1 MTKSSSIPE
10 EGETPS
16 PSISARL
23 APTCRISILTRP
35 MFADLLKK
43 QRRFISLAPRRV
55 TATPDTGPSSS
66 TTGGPGRFSVS
77 KTLSADRAIS
87 VAIAA
92 RTSTCSRCPPFP
104 ATVRPLSSAM
114 TAPRTPGARRLRSRR
129 TPSRSPRRSVSSSA
143 TIGTSTRRELLRSI
157 AGPLGWSIAD
167 PRPDRGR
174 PLQESVSPAR
184 PRPDDE
190 EDFDGA
196 VQEAPQPDEH
206 DDRGGGGRERMAC
219 GVGDQRGREKQERD
233 RERRQEALEPLGEDE
248 HPCAAH
254 VLVHAAERDEG
265 GRHDHE
271 RGEDDALQ
279 CDGNRLSNQVCQGQP
294 SANGGAGQFKR
305 DEPNVHF
312 WNIREGPFP
321 RPDAQVLHTA

>member
-1 MTKSSSIPE
+1 MTNSSSMPDD
-10 EGETPS
+10 GDTPS
-16 PSISARL
+16 PSISARR

-43 QRRFISLAPRRV
+43 QRRFISLAPRRM

-66 TTGGPGRFSVS
+66 TTGGPGRLSVS

-114 TAPRTPGARRLRSRR
+114 TAPRTPGARRLSSRR
-129 TPSRSPRRSVSSSA
+129 TCSRSPRRSGSSSE
-143 TIGTSTRRELLRSI
+143 TSGTSTRRELLRSI
-157 AGPLGWSIAD
+157 TGRLRWSLAD
-167 PRPDRGR
+167 SRPDRCR
-174 PLQESVSPAR
+174 PLQEVVSSAR

-206 DDRGGGGRERMAC
+206 DDRGGGGRERMAR

-233 RERRQEALEPLGEDE
+233 RKGRQEALEPLGEDE
-248 HPCAAH
+248 HPRAAH

-265 GRHDHE
+265 GRHDRE
-271 RGEDDALQ
+271 CGEDDALQ
-279 CDGNRLSNQVCQGQP
+279 CDSERLSNQVCQGQP
-294 SANGGAGQFKR
+294 SPDGDASVFKR
-305 DEPNVHF
+305 CELNVSF
-312 WNIREGPFP
+312 WN
-321 RPDAQVLHTA
+321 V

>member
-1 MTKSSSIPE
+1 MTNSSSMPDD
-10 EGETPS
+10 GDTPS
-16 PSISARL
+16 PSISARR
-23 APTCRISILTRP
+23 APTCRISILT
-35 MFADLLKK
+35 
-43 QRRFISLAPRRV
+43 
-55 TATPDTGPSSS
+55 
-66 TTGGPGRFSVS
+66 
-77 KTLSADRAIS
+77 KTMSADRAIS

-92 RTSTCSRCPPFP
+92 RTSTCSRWPPFP

-157 AGPLGWSIAD
+157 AGPLRWSIAD

-196 VQEAPQPDEH
+196 VQESPQPDEH
-206 DDRGGGGRERMAC
+206 DDRGGGGRERMAR
-219 GVGDQRGREKQERD
+219 GVGDERGREKQERD
-233 RERRQEALEPLGEDE
+233 RERRQEALEPLREDE
-248 HPCAAH
+248 HPRAAY

-265 GRHDHE
+265 NRHDGE
-271 RGEDDALQ
+271 CGEDDALQ
-279 CDGNRLSNQVCQGQP
+279 CDGDRLSNQVCQGQP
-294 SANGGAGQFKR
+294 SPDGGDKGLNCSGM
-305 DEPNVHF
+305 NVSF
-312 WNIREGPFP
+312 WNIRGSPRARLGGLLCM
-321 RPDAQVLHTA
+321 RPDAPVRNVRN